1 LRLEGGFDRWTRR
14 LSSLNVP
21 RRGPLWLTKLYLAT
35 TTTSASLFKP
45 NKEMAAFAAAMDLT
59 AAASS
64 DLALNEN
71 GGLQYSDRG
80 VGDGRLALFNKLV
93 RNLGSDDFASLLRT
107 ALLESRARSDAA
119 ATVDLFV
126 MAVQTRDVRCGKG
139 ERSLS
144 YTFLLALHEH
154 FPRTVERLMSLLP
167 EYGTW
172 KDLMLMAE
180 LLQTTP
186 TPKNAPLLER
196 ILAVTTEQLQ
206 ADATAEKPSLCA
218 KWAPREGRHF
228 AALAKLLAKRL
239 FPADPAAAAKYRKLV
254 ASLTAKLEVVETKMC
269 SGTWASIDPKSVPA
283 RCLKTNRHALL
294 NEVLPRTKRRRT
306 KNAGDDASSVSN
318 VRRPDD
324 PDRIQCAEQMHA
336 VLDAAKA
343 DPTAKGVHGAVLHP
357 HELVVKCMQSSSE
370 DDIIEAQWRDL
381 RQRFAALGSLG
392 KLVPLVDVSGSMSG
406 DPMNVAIALGILVS
420 ELTFEPLR
428 NRFITF
434 ESTPQWHMLN
444 AEDSLHAKV
453 ASTAAAPW
461 GGSTNFAA
469 AIRLILLAAVQQK
482 LPRDEIEGLTLVV
495 FSDMQFDDASG
506 RSYYSYDD
514 SPRQSDQWSTQHEQL
529 VAEFAAAGYSAPHIV
544 YWNLRGDTKT
554 AAAQS
559 DTPGVS
565 MVSGFSHS
573 LLKLFLEGNLEALSS
588 PMTTLRVVLDDA
600 RYDAVRAV
608 CAEVKEGIMS
618 DYVLPEPAEPAAAAA
633 VAPAAA
639 AAAAAADDG
648 FELV

>member
-1 LRLEGGFDRWTRR
+1 M
-14 LSSLNVP
+14 
-21 RRGPLWLTKLYLAT
+21 AT
-35 TTTSASLFKP
+35 
-45 NKEMAAFAAAMDLT
+45 FAAAMDLT

-64 DLALNEN
+64 ALAVNEN
-71 GGLQYSDRG
+71 GGLQYSDAG

-93 RNLGSDDFASLLRT
+93 RNLDSSDFDSLLLT
-107 ALLESRARSDAA
+107 ALLESRARSDAS

-126 MAVQTRDVRCGKG
+126 MAAQTRDVRGGKG

-167 EYGTW
+167 EYGSW
-172 KDLMLMAE
+172 KDLMLLAE
-180 LLQTTP
+180 LLQTSP

-196 ILAVTTEQLQ
+196 ILAVTTEQLR
-206 ADATAEKPSLCA
+206 ADTIAEKPSLCA

-228 AALAKLLAKRL
+228 TALAKLLAKRL
-239 FPADPAAAAKYRKLV
+239 FPADPAASAKYRKLV
-254 ASLTAKLEVVETKMC
+254 SSLTAKLEVVETKMC
-269 SGTWASIDPKSVPA
+269 SGTWATIDPKSVPA
-283 RCLKTNRHALL
+283 RCLKINRHALL
-294 NEVLPRTKRRRT
+294 NEVLPRAKRRRT
-306 KNAGDDASSVSN
+306 KNAGEGADESNVSS

-357 HELVVKCMQSSSE
+357 HELVVKCMHSSSE

-381 RQRFAALGSLG
+381 RQRFAALGTLG

-434 ESTPQWHMLN
+434 ESTPAWHMLN

-453 ASTAAAPW
+453 ASTAAAGW
-461 GGSTNFAA
+461 GGSTDFAA
-469 AIRLILLAAVQQK
+469 AIRLILQAAVQQK
-482 LPRDEIEGLTLVV
+482 LPRAEVEGLTLVV
-495 FSDMQFDDASG
+495 FSDMQFDEARGHS
-506 RSYYSYDD
+506 SYS
-514 SPRQSDQWSTQHEQL
+514 SNESDEWGTQHEQL

-544 YWNLRGDTKT
+544 YWNLRGDTST
-554 AAAQS
+554 HAAKS

-565 MVSGFSHS
+565 LVSGFSHS
-573 LLKLFLEGNLEALSS
+573 LLKLFLEGNLEALTS

-608 CAEVKEGIMS
+608 CAEVKEGILS
-618 DYVLPEPAEPAAAAA
+618 DYVAPVP
-633 VAPAAA
+633 VATAAA
-639 AAAAAADDG
+639 AAAAVDDG

>member
-1 LRLEGGFDRWTRR
+1 
-14 LSSLNVP
+14 
-21 RRGPLWLTKLYLAT
+21 
-35 TTTSASLFKP
+35 
-45 NKEMAAFAAAMDLT
+45 MAAFAAAMDLT
-59 AAASS
+59 AGASS
-64 DLALNEN
+64 SALAVNEN
-71 GGLQYSDRG
+71 GGLQYSDAG

-93 RNLGSDDFASLLRT
+93 RNLDSSDFDSLLRT
-107 ALLESRARSDAA
+107 ALLESRARSDAS

-126 MAVQTRDVRCGKG
+126 MAAQTRDVRGGKG

-167 EYGTW
+167 EYGSW
-172 KDLMLMAE
+172 KDLMLLAE
-180 LLQTTP
+180 LLQTSP

-196 ILAVTTEQLQ
+196 ILAVTTDQLR
-206 ADATAEKPSLCA
+206 ADSTAEKPSLCA

-228 AALAKLLAKRL
+228 TALAKLLAKRL
-239 FPADPAAAAKYRKLV
+239 FPADPAASAKYRKLV
-254 ASLTAKLEVVETKMC
+254 SSPTAKLEVVETKMC
-269 SGTWASIDPKSVPA
+269 SGSWASIDPKSVPA
-283 RCLKTNRHALL
+283 RCLKINRHALL

-306 KNAGDDASSVSN
+306 RNAGESADESSVSS

-324 PDRIQCAEQMHA
+324 ADRIQCAEQMHA

-357 HELVVKCMQSSSE
+357 HELVVKCMHSSSE

-381 RQRFAALGSLG
+381 RQRFAATGTLG

-434 ESTPQWHMLN
+434 ESTPNWHILN

-453 ASTAAAPW
+453 ASTAAAGW
-461 GGSTNFAA
+461 GGSTDFAA
-469 AIRLILLAAVQQK
+469 AIRLILQAAVQQK
-482 LPRDEIEGLTLVV
+482 LPRDEVEGLTLVV
-495 FSDMQFDDASG
+495 FSDMQFDEARGHS
-506 RSYYSYDD
+506 SYSY
-514 SPRQSDQWSTQHEQL
+514 SYNSSSSNESDEWGTQHEQL
-529 VAEFAAAGYSAPHIV
+529 VAQFAAAGYSAPHIV
-544 YWNLRGDTKT
+544 YWNLRGDTST
-554 AAAQS
+554 HAAKS

-565 MVSGFSHS
+565 LVSGFSHS
-573 LLKLFLEGNLEALSS
+573 LLKLFLEGNIEALTS

-618 DYVLPEPAEPAAAAA
+618 DYVLPVPAVAA
-633 VAPAAA
+633 V
-639 AAAAAADDG
+639 AAADDG

>member
-1 LRLEGGFDRWTRR
+1 
-14 LSSLNVP
+14 
-21 RRGPLWLTKLYLAT
+21 
-35 TTTSASLFKP
+35 
-45 NKEMAAFAAAMDLT
+45 MAAFAAAMDLT

-64 DLALNEN
+64 ALALNEN
-71 GGLQYSDRG
+71 GGLQYSDAG

-93 RNLGSDDFASLLRT
+93 RDLGSADFDSLLRT
-107 ALLESRARSDAA
+107 ALSESRVRSDAC

-126 MAVQTRDVRCGKG
+126 MVAQTRDVRGGKG

-167 EYGTW
+167 EYGSW
-172 KDLMLMAE
+172 KDLMLLAE
-180 LLQTTP
+180 LLQTSP

-196 ILAVTTEQLQ
+196 ILAVTTEQLR
-206 ADATAEKPSLCA
+206 ADSTAEKPSLCA
-218 KWAPREGRHF
+218 KWAPREGRQF
-228 AALAKLLAKRL
+228 TALAKLLAKRL
-239 FPADPAAAAKYRKLV
+239 FPADPAASAKYRKLV
-254 ASLTAKLEVVETKMC
+254 SSVTAKLEVVETKMC
-269 SGTWASIDPKSVPA
+269 SGTWATIDPKSVPA

-306 KNAGDDASSVSN
+306 RNAGEGADESSVSS

-324 PDRIQCAEQMHA
+324 PDRVQCAEQMHA
-336 VLDAAKA
+336 
-343 DPTAKGVHGAVLHP
+343 VHGAVLHP
-357 HELVVKCMQSSSE
+357 HELVVKCMHSSSE

-381 RQRFAALGSLG
+381 RQRFAALGTLG

-406 DPMNVAIALGILVS
+406 DPMHVAIALGILVS

-434 ESTPQWHMLN
+434 ESTPNWHILN
-444 AEDSLHAKV
+444 AEDSLKAKV
-453 ASTAAAPW
+453 ASTAAAGW
-461 GGSTNFAA
+461 GGSTDFAA
-469 AIRLILLAAVQQK
+469 AIRLVLQAAVQQK
-482 LPRDEIEGLTLVV
+482 LPRDEVEGLTLVV
-495 FSDMQFDDASG
+495 FSDMQFDEARG
-506 RSYYSYDD
+506 HGQYRYSYN
-514 SPRQSDQWSTQHEQL
+514 SSSSNESESDEWGTQHEQL
-529 VAEFAAAGYSAPHIV
+529 VTEFAAAGYSAPHIV
-544 YWNLRGDTKT
+544 YWNLRGDTST
-554 AAAQS
+554 AAAKS

-565 MVSGFSHS
+565 LVSGFSHS
-573 LLKLFLEGNLEALSS
+573 LLKLFMEGNIEALTS

-618 DYVLPEPAEPAAAAA
+618 DYVLPTRAVAAA
-633 VAPAAA
+633 VG
-639 AAAAAADDG
+639 AAADDG